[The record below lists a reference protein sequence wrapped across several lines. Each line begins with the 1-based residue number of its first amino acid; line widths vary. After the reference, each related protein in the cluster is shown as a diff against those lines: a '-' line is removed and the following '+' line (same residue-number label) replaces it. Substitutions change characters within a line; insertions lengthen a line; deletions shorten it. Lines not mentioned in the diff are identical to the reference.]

1 MSRINITMP
10 DERVQRARAAGLNV
24 SRLAAAAVADELERR
39 ARVAELDAYLRQ
51 LDAELGPIGPAELAA
66 AREWADQVV
75 AAHERAR
82 GDRPE
87 TA

>member
-10 DERVQRARAAGLNV
+10 DELVQRARAAGLNV

-51 LDAELGPIGPAELAA
+51 LDAELGPLGPAERAA

-75 AAHERAR
+75 AAHDREH
-82 GDRPE
+82 GGRPE